1 MTIARKLDLALE
13 ARDLA
18 APDGAALN
26 GVRVREETLHGFPL
40 TRVEILDEDGA
51 RTLGKPVGTYLTL
64 ELDALPRD
72 RDDVLRAA
80 RAVAAALRS
89 LDALPQDGPVLVAG
103 LGNRA
108 VTPDRLGPQTTDR
121 LLVTRHLAACLPDR
135 FGTLRPVAALAAGVT
150 GTTGMESGELIGAV
164 ADRLA
169 PACLIAVDALAAR
182 RQERVC
188 RTIQLSDTGI
198 VPGSGVGNARMALDR
213 AHLGIPVL
221 AVGVPTVVDAATLCL
236 DLLDGAE
243 GFDPAV
249 FRREGA
255 EWFVTPRTIDTET
268 EVLSKILGWGIS
280 AALHVDFSVEEVEKW
295 TS

>member
-80 RAVAAALRS
+80 RAVAAALWS